1 MRRVGFHGGY
11 HGGGEGVLD
20 FSVNLN
26 PLGPPPGF
34 PEKAARCL
42 EALERYPDPEYE
54 ELRKEL
60 AGFYNAD
67 PDFLVPVNGASEGL
81 FATVIAVK
89 ARSIVTISPTY
100 GEEDFRLL
108 ASVLEAR
115 ITPHIMIEDRDKFR
129 VDVDSLLDIVRSLEP
144 PVVIYMSN
152 PNNPTGSR
160 VSRTT
165 IAEIAEEVSERG
177 VVLLD
182 EAYEEISTGEH
193 RVRDPPP
200 GLVIVRSLTK
210 YMGLPGIRLG
220 FLYTRDA
227 ELVEKT
233 WRVLPPWNIGSLTD
247 CAMRL
252 LLMDRKALS
261 SFIRETSRVVTAER
275 NRLTMILRRSGYR
288 VYKSRANYLL
298 LRHDWT
304 TTVQLVEYAL
314 KRGIYLRRADNFWGL
329 NARYTRV
336 SIRRSEENNALIR
349 VLEDA
354 RLDLG

>member
-11 HGGGEGVLD
+11 HGGREGVLD

-34 PEKAARCL
+34 PEKAAGCL
-42 EALERYPDPEYE
+42 EALERYPDPEYK
-54 ELRKEL
+54 ELREEL
-60 AGFYNAD
+60 AGFYDAD

-108 ASVLEAR
+108 ASVLSAR
-115 ITPHIMIEDRDKFR
+115 VSPHIMVENRDKFR
-129 VDVDSLLDIVRSLEP
+129 VDVDSLLDTIRSLEP
-144 PVVIYMSN
+144 PVVVYMSN

-160 VSRTT
+160 VPQNT
-165 IAEIAEEVSERG
+165 ITEIAEEVAEKG
-177 VVLLD
+177 VLLID
-182 EAYEEISTGEH
+182 EAYEEISSGEH
-193 RVRDPPP
+193 QVRDPPT
-200 GLVIVRSLTK
+200 GVVIARSLTK
-210 YMGLPGIRLG
+210 YLSLPGIRLG

-247 CAMRL
+247 CAVRL

-261 SFIRETSRVVTAER
+261 SFIRETSRMVTAER
-275 NRLTMILRRSGYR
+275 NRLTTILRKAGYR

-304 TTVQLVEYAL
+304 TSVQLVEYAL

-336 SIRRSEENNALIR
+336 SIRRPEENDALIR

>member
-11 HGGGEGVLD
+11 HGGEGVLD

-34 PEKAARCL
+34 LEKANRCL
-42 EALERYPDPEYE
+42 ESLRRYPDPEYE

-60 AGFYNAD
+60 ASFYKAD
-67 PDFLVPVNGASEGL
+67 PEFLVPVNGASEGL
-81 FATVIAVK
+81 FATVVALR
-89 ARSIVTISPTY
+89 ARSIVTVSPTY

-108 ASVLEAR
+108 ASVLGGRVA
-115 ITPHIMIEDRDKFR
+115 PHIMAEDRERFR
-129 VDVDSLLDIVRSLEP
+129 VNPDSLLDTIRRMEP

-160 VSRTT
+160 IPQAA
-165 IAEIAEEVSERG
+165 IAEVAEEIAGRG
-177 VVLLD
+177 VVLVD

-193 RVRDPPP
+193 RVRNPHP
-200 GLVIVRSLTK
+200 GVIIARSLTK
-210 YMGLPGIRLG
+210 YLSLPGLRLG
-220 FLYTRDA
+220 FLYTREAGLA
-227 ELVEKT
+227 EKI

-247 CAMRL
+247 CAVRL
-252 LLMDRKALS
+252 LLRNRKPLS
-261 SFIRETSRVVTAER
+261 SFIRETARIVTTER
-275 NRLTMILRRSGYR
+275 NRLTMLLRRAGYR

-329 NARYTRV
+329 NSRYTRV
-336 SIRRSEENNALIR
+336 SIRRPEENDALVR